1 MINIKQ
7 KQILVFL
14 FVSALLGSCSESENP
29 IVNKDEKQMEL
40 EIIPANKVIITWDS
54 TIYQHSTNWINYI
67 DTTAADSLAN
77 FFLNSTVLIEDIW
90 YPNEETPCLFPIR
103 PGSEVIIKL
112 NKPDSLIFNY
122 GFQNNDGG
130 FPIGCFFTWRHY
142 KYSSK

>member
-14 FVSALLGSCSESENP
+14 FVSALLVNCSESENP

-40 EIIPANKVIITWDS
+40 EIIPANKVII
-54 TIYQHSTNWINYI
+54 
-67 DTTAADSLAN
+67 
-77 FFLNSTVLIEDIW
+77 
-90 YPNEETPCLFPIR
+90 
-103 PGSEVIIKL
+103 KL

-130 FPIGCFFTWRHY
+130 IPIGCFFTWRHY
-142 KYSSK
+142 KYSNK